1 MRGETS
7 SRNWNT
13 SSWLWEHLEL
23 PWTAWLRNFIN
34 IILRSWLTIL
44 SSYTG
49 FGLTLAQLADTG
61 STAAAGDGGP
71 APAALLLP
79 QGGTAHWD
87 SLSTGD
93 TAGYAGDASSTA
105 GHCHLGGAR
114 LLNGSSGWR
123 EWIGRGKD
131 IMGGKVTERLQKGIM
146 EEEIKG
152 RNWIQKRELWK
163 PKSWMFFFIQ
173 TYIYVNNCMPV
184 SNWVPVMCQWQHNSI
199 PGLLSLC

>member
-1 MRGETS
+1 M
-7 SRNWNT
+7 
-13 SSWLWEHLEL
+13 
-23 PWTAWLRNFIN
+23 
-34 IILRSWLTIL
+34 
-44 SSYTG
+44 
-49 FGLTLAQLADTG
+49 TLAQLADTG

-152 RNWIQKRELWK
+152 RN
-163 PKSWMFFFIQ
+163 
-173 TYIYVNNCMPV
+173 
-184 SNWVPVMCQWQHNSI
+184 
-199 PGLLSLC
+199 